1 MLFRSGCFM
10 INIFGKQNASA
21 AAKKLDTK
29 KELRKKKAAKG
40 QVCVA
45 AKSVKKKM
53 DPNASR
59 LQQMGNVEKSK
70 NKKLSK
76 RLVSLKLKHLNF
88 VVPILLFINQKY
100 IDHPPK
106 TQASSEFSQSHSL
119 NSVKRNQIQVVDS
132 KKVVKYMVFY

>member
-1 MLFRSGCFM
+1 M

-45 AKSVKKKM
+45 ANSVKKKM

-76 RLVSLKLKHLNF
+76 RLVSLKLKHLDF
-88 VVPILLFINQKY
+88 VVPICYSLIRNTLTTLQK
-100 IDHPPK
+100 H
-106 TQASSEFSQSHSL
+106 
-119 NSVKRNQIQVVDS
+119 RQVVN
-132 KKVVKYMVFY
+132 FPNPIR

>member
-1 MLFRSGCFM
+1 M

-88 VVPILLFINQKY
+88 VVPILLFVNQKY

-106 TQASSEFSQSHSL
+106 TQASSEFFQSH
-119 NSVKRNQIQVVDS
+119 
-132 KKVVKYMVFY
+132 

>member
-1 MLFRSGCFM
+1 M

-76 RLVSLKLKHLNF
+76 RLVSLTWS
-88 VVPILLFINQKY
+88 IWTLLFLYCYSLIRNTLTTLQK
-100 IDHPPK
+100 H
-106 TQASSEFSQSHSL
+106 
-119 NSVKRNQIQVVDS
+119 RQVVNFS
-132 KKVVKYMVFY
+132 NPIS